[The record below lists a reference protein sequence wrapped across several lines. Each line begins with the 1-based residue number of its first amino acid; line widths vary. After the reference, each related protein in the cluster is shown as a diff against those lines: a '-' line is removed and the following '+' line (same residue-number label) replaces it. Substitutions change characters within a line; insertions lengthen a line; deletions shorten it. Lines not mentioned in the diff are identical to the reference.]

1 MSMGRVNVARAVG
14 GGLLAGLIMNISE
27 FILHAVVLGPDGEA
41 LRAEWRQLGL
51 VVEPTPTALLMLVL
65 ATFALGVMAVW
76 TYAAIRPRFGAGVG
90 TAACAG
96 LLVWALSYAYSAVY
110 VHAGIQVYPPRLTWL
125 PVAWSLIE
133 VPVAT
138 IAGAW
143 IYRE

>member
-1 MSMGRVNVARAVG
+1 MGQINLVRVVG

-27 FILHAVVLGPDGEA
+27 YVLHAIALGPDGEK
-41 LRAEWRQLGL
+41 LLEEWQKLGL
-51 VVEPTPTALLMLVL
+51 VGDPDPTMLLLLVL
-65 ATFALGVMAVW
+65 ATFALGLMAVW
-76 TYAAIRPRFGAGVG
+76 TYAAIRPRFGAGVS

-96 LLVWALSYAYSAVY
+96 LLVWALSYGYAAVY
-110 VHAGIQVYPPRLTWL
+110 VHAGVLVYPPRLTWL

-143 IYRE
+143 VYRE